1 MSYIV
6 DTAGERAEVISINDS
21 QAHLRLSDGRTVLV
35 PRSLLSAQTDGSFRI
50 SHSLHGLVD
59 NEVVV
64 VPVIEEELQVGTRE
78 VESGVVRVRK
88 TVSEENVVVDEPLRR
103 ETVEVERV
111 PINQVIST
119 PAVVREE
126 GDTTIIPVMEEVIVV
141 EKRLML
147 REEIRITRRQ
157 TETHEPQTYIVRR
170 EEVTVE
176 RVDGDE

>member
-6 DTAGERAEVISINDS
+6 DTAGERAEVITLDDT
-21 QAHLRLSDGRTVLV
+21 QAQLRLSDGKTILV
-35 PRSLLSAQTDGSFRI
+35 PRSLLSAQTDGSFRL
-50 SHSLHGLVD
+50 SYSLRGLVD
-59 NEVVV
+59 NPVVV

-111 PINQVIST
+111 PINQVINA

-126 GDTTIIPVMEEVIVV
+126 GDTTIIPVMDEVLVV

-147 REEIRITRRQ
+147 REEIRVTRRQ
-157 TETHEPQTYIVRR
+157 TETHEPQTYTVRR

-176 RVDGDE
+176 RDE